1 MEHDRT
7 QLERM
12 TFFSDAVFAIA
23 MTLLVIEVKV
33 PEIHV
38 LDGMVLA
45 QALVDL
51 LPKYIGFVVS
61 FIVLGRFW
69 VGHHHVM
76 GMLDHADRRLVWI
89 NLLFLLAVA
98 FMPFPT
104 AVLSDYVQLRV
115 AVCFYAGWL
124 MLLGALN
131 RWLIATALRN
141 PSWLRA
147 GVGRADVRLMLR
159 SSWIPLIIGTLAF
172 AAGLVSP
179 WWALAALMAGPALVG
194 WLVRREWR
202 AAAKAA

>member
-1 MEHDRT
+1 MEHDRN

-23 MTLLVIEVKV
+23 MTLLVIEVRV
-33 PEIHV
+33 PDIHT

-45 QALVDL
+45 QALL
-51 LPKYIGFVVS
+51 NLIPKYIGFVVS

-76 GMLDHADRRLVWI
+76 GMLDHADRRLVWV

-104 AVLSDYVQLRV
+104 AVLSEYVQLRV
-115 AVCFYAGWL
+115 AACFYAGWL
-124 MLLGALN
+124 MVLGVMN
-131 RWLIATALRN
+131 HWLIDTAFRN
-141 PSWLRA
+141 PEWLRPGIA
-147 GVGRADVRLMLR
+147 AADVRLMRR

-179 WWALAALMAGPALVG
+179 WWALVALMAGSPLVN

-202 AAAKAA
+202 KAAG

>member
-1 MEHDRT
+1 MQHDRT

-23 MTLLVIEVKV
+23 MTLLVIEVRV

-38 LDGMVLA
+38 FTDHALA
-45 QALVDL
+45 QALADL

-76 GMLDHADRRLVWI
+76 GMIGHADRRLVWI

-104 AVLSDYVQLRV
+104 AVLSDYTQLRV
-115 AVCFYAGWL
+115 GVGFYAGWL
-124 MLLGALN
+124 VLLGLMN
-131 RWLIATALRN
+131 HWLIASALRD
-141 PSWLRA
+141 PAWRRA
-147 GVGRADVRLMLR
+147 GVSDTDVRLMRR
-159 SSWIPLIIGTLAF
+159 SSWIPALIGATGF
-172 AAGLVSP
+172 VAGMISP
-179 WWALAALMAGPALVG
+179 LWALVALVAG
-194 WLVRREWR
+194 SPLISWLVRRDW
-202 AAAKAA
+202 KN

>member
-1 MEHDRT
+1 MEHDRN

-23 MTLLVIEVKV
+23 MTLLVIEVRV
-33 PEIHV
+33 PEIHRI
-38 LDGMVLA
+38 DGWVLA
-45 QALVDL
+45 QGLLDL
-51 LPKYIGFVVS
+51 IPKYIGFVVS

-76 GMLDHADRRLVWI
+76 GMLDHADRRLVWL

-124 MLLGALN
+124 MLLGGMN
-131 RWLIATALRN
+131 RWLVGTALRK
-141 PSWLRA
+141 PAWLRP
-147 GVGRADVRLMLR
+147 GIGEADVRLMLR

-172 AAGLVSP
+172 VAGLVSP
-179 WWALAALMAGPALVG
+179 WWAMVALMAGSPLVG

-202 AAAKAA
+202 KAAA